1 MNNIFRGSR
10 YRIVTVAPLLIM
22 LQLQQLRSELG
33 DSGDDSVPGNVLERV
48 LEASADLHKIV
59 PDSDQSLRGGEI
71 TGGGGGRRRRR
82 RRRRKRRGRGR
93 RRRQSEGVGDTAKN
107 MRYVV
112 LDAMAIDGGLRRRRR
127 VDNGAVVEIIRFWV
141 GVVGLEELRHFSFNF
156 KDLAAWAWSKVAR
169 SEEVRV
175 ERERSVWK
183 LLGHEGAKKENKKVS
198 KTQRRFY

>member
-71 TGGGGGRRRRR
+71 TGGGGGREGWVQREANERRDGAKHF
-82 RRRRKRRGRGR
+82 RKAIKH
-93 RRRQSEGVGDTAKN
+93 V
-107 MRYVV
+107 YVV
-112 LDAMAIDGGLRRRRR
+112 VQLS
-127 VDNGAVVEIIRFWV
+127 
-141 GVVGLEELRHFSFNF
+141 EL
-156 KDLAAWAWSKVAR
+156 
-169 SEEVRV
+169 
-175 ERERSVWK
+175 
-183 LLGHEGAKKENKKVS
+183 
-198 KTQRRFY
+198 TI